1 MKQAKSRNIDMMNG
15 PLASRI
21 LLFAIPLALTSILQ
35 QLLNSADASVAGRFI
50 GGEAL
55 AGIGG
60 TSPITAMFVNLF
72 VGLSIGA
79 NVVVAMRIGNKQL
92 SRVSDAV
99 HTAMTLSVIAGLILM
114 ACGLLLAEWIM
125 DAIAMPEDSKADG
138 LIYMRLFFCA
148 IPFMTIYNFAS
159 AILRAHGDSRRPLY
173 ALGAAAVVN
182 LGLNFL
188 FVCAFGWA
196 TAGIGIATII
206 AFALSAAIA
215 VIFIM
220 REKESFRLY
229 PKRLRITRPELREI
243 LRIGT
248 PAGIQG
254 AVFSLSNTVVQSA
267 INGFGSAAIAGS
279 AATLNFEYYT
289 YFFVNA
295 FAQTAV
301 TFTSQNYAARNIERC
316 RKIYKWCQLFG
327 FTSALIMGITFTA
340 LGRNALSIFT
350 TDTVALSYG
359 MIRMWLIELPD
370 CLTSLY
376 EVPAGAMRGMGW
388 STTPALITIF
398 GSCVLRIAFVAW
410 IFPFLGSF
418 ESLMALY
425 PATWIFMLVVMQITY
440 FFVRR
445 RAYGKVQRA

>member
-1 MKQAKSRNIDMMNG
+1 MRGKSRNIDMMHG

-35 QLLNSADASVAGRFI
+35 QLLNSADASIAGHFVS
-50 GGEAL
+50 GEAL

-79 NVVVAMRIGNKQL
+79 NVTVAMRIGNDQPH
-92 SRVSDAV
+92 RVNDAV
-99 HTAMTLSVIAGLILM
+99 QTAMTLSVIIGVLLAG
-114 ACGLLLAEWIM
+114 CGLFLSDWIM
-125 DAIAMPEDSKADG
+125 GAVGMPDDSRTDA
-138 LIYMRLFFCA
+138 LIYLQLYFCA

-173 ALGAAAVVN
+173 ALAVAALVN
-182 LGLNFL
+182 LGLDLL
-188 FVCAFGWA
+188 FVRLCGWE
-196 TAGIGIATII
+196 TAGIGAATII
-206 AFALSAAIA
+206 AFGVAALMA
-215 VIFIM
+215 VIFVM
-220 REKESFRLY
+220 REDDPFRFRLS
-229 PKRLRITRPELREI
+229 RMRITLPELREI
-243 LRIGT
+243 LRIGV

-267 INGFGSAAIAGS
+267 INSFGSAAVAGS
-279 AATLNFEYYT
+279 SATLNFEYYT

-301 TFTSQNYAARNIERC
+301 TFTSQNYAARNADRC
-316 RKIYKWCQLFG
+316 RRIFRWCLLFG
-327 FTSALIMGITFTA
+327 FGSSLALGITFTA
-340 LGRNALSIFT
+340 LGRTALGIFT
-350 TDTVALSYG
+350 TDAVALGYG

-388 STTPALITIF
+388 STTPAIITIF
-398 GSCVLRIAFVAW
+398 GTCVLRIAFVAW
-410 IFPFLGSF
+410 AFPYLGSF

-425 PATWIFMLVVMQITY
+425 PATWIFIIVAMQITY
-440 FFVRR
+440 FLVRKR
-445 RAYGKVQRA
+445 TFAKMGE

>member
-1 MKQAKSRNIDMMNG
+1 MKQPKARNIDILNG

-35 QLLNSADASVAGRFI
+35 QLLNSADASVAGRFVS
-50 GGEAL
+50 GEAL

-60 TSPITAMFVNLF
+60 VSPITATFVNLF

-92 SRVSDAV
+92 DRVSDAV
-99 HTAMTLSVIAGLILM
+99 HTAMALSLVVGIMLM
-114 ACGLLLAEWIM
+114 ACGLLLAEWVM
-125 DAIAMPEDSKADG
+125 DVIAMPANSKMDG
-138 LIYMRLFFCA
+138 LIYARFFFCA

-173 ALGAAAVVN
+173 ALAIAAVVN

-188 FVCAFGWA
+188 FVCVFGWA
-196 TAGIGIATII
+196 TAGIGAATVI

-215 VIFIM
+215 VAFMM
-220 REKESFRLY
+220 REDDPFRFY
-229 PKRLRITRPELREI
+229 PKRLCITRPELREI
-243 LRIGT
+243 LRIGI

-279 AATLNFEYYT
+279 AATMNFEYYT

-316 RKIYKWCQLFG
+316 RKIYRWCLLFG
-327 FTSALIMGITFTA
+327 FASSLLLGITFTA
-340 LGRNALSIFT
+340 LGRRALSIFT
-350 TDTVALSYG
+350 TDAVALGYG

-398 GSCVLRIAFVAW
+398 GSCVLRIAFVVW
-410 IFPFLGSF
+410 VFPLLGSF

-425 PATWIFMLVVMQITY
+425 PATWVFMLVVMQITY
-440 FFVRR
+440 MFVRR
-445 RAYGKVQRA
+445 RAYAR